1 MGRLT
6 VDHHLA
12 RIAFTSLVALLV
24 LVACSGD
31 DDGDTPPPS
40 ITRDANTAFVIESG
54 QPIVV
59 GVSTALTGPAGV
71 RGREYRDA
79 VVLAVEE
86 WKRANGSILKGHE
99 IVVVAED
106 DGCTAVDVASEAARR
121 HVARPGLVGVLGP
134 QCSAGALAVAAIYAE
149 AGIVTISGSA
159 TASAVTDGQSNGFLF
174 RTAYRHDYQ
183 GVLTGIYASQFIG
196 ASTAIV
202 IDDSEAYG
210 LDLAVSVE
218 RSLVEVGVA
227 VERTS
232 ITQGRVDFSELAASI
247 AADAPDMVFFAGFN
261 PEAALIL
268 RQLRDA
274 GWTGVYTSGDAVCGA
289 AECEFLATLGEVA
302 EGVAFSGCAVPTTS
316 DFVARFEAVH
326 GDVPTASFVPQ
337 YVDATRI
344 LLDAVAVTAAERIDG
359 GLVIDPGELRATV
372 AAATLNGGV
381 SGDVLFNAAG
391 DRTSVILR
399 RGVPSTQDPE
409 TLELLARALGLVPCF
424 IEGGQIAYFDGG

>member
-1 MGRLT
+1 MGRVT
-6 VDHHLA
+6 VDRHLA
-12 RIAFTSLVALLV
+12 RVAFTSVVALLV

-31 DDGDTPPPS
+31 DDGDAPPPT
-40 ITRDANTAFVIESG
+40 ITRDASTEFVIESG
-54 QPIVV
+54 QPIVI

-79 VVLAVEE
+79 VVLAVED
-86 WKRANGSILKGHE
+86 WKRANGSTLRGHE

-106 DGCTAVDVASEAARR
+106 DGCTAVDAASEAARR
-121 HVARPGLVGVLGP
+121 HAARPGLVGVLGP

-159 TASAVTDGQSNGFLF
+159 TASAVTDGQSGGFMF
-174 RTAYRHDYQ
+174 RTAYRNDYQ
-183 GVLTGIYASQFIG
+183 GVLTGIYASQFID

-232 ITQGRVDFSELAASI
+232 ITQGRVDFSELAASV

-274 GWTGVYTSGDAVCGA
+274 GWTGVYTSGDAVCGS

-359 GLVIDPGELRATV
+359 GLVIDPRELRATV
-372 AAATLNGGV
+372 AASTLNGGV
-381 SGDVLFNAAG
+381 SGDVLFDAAG

-399 RGVPSTQDPE
+399 RGAPSTQDHE

-424 IEGGQIAYFDGG
+424 IEGGEIAYFDGG